1 MSRISAEQLEGMSD
15 EELVG
20 RALSDDY
27 QAFEEILHRYQDKAY
42 RLAWGLVKNDA
53 EAQDVVQE
61 AFLNIHRKLDTFEGN
76 AKLGSWIYRIVVNQ
90 ALMRLRKTKRRAEVG
105 IEEAPLDVD
114 RELGAFSGQA
124 PWQVR
129 ADEAAQ
135 NSELRQQILAAIDEL
150 DPKYQAVFVL
160 REVEGLPHAEIAE
173 ILGLSVGAVKTRLH
187 RARLFLQAALEPYLG
202 RSEDI
207 R

>member
-1 MSRISAEQLEGMSD
+1 MSTEQLEGMSD
-15 EELVG
+15 EELAR
-20 RALSDDY
+20 RALGDDY
-27 QAFEEILHRYQDKAY
+27 QAFEEILNRYQDKAY

-61 AFLNIHRKLDTFEGN
+61 AFLNIHRKLDSFEGS

-105 IEEAPLDVD
+105 IDDAAVEVGSEV
-114 RELGAFSGQA
+114 GAFSGQA

-135 NSELRQQILAAIDEL
+135 NRELRQQILAAVDSL

-173 ILGLSVGAVKTRLH
+173 ILGLTVGAVKTRLH